1 MALNINSLRR
11 EADGAMYVSPARI
24 CVTADGKL
32 VSQDDPAAVRLL
44 VGEGGSLPVAIAEL
58 YGLVG
63 EPETASQAEFYAEP
77 ETVEEPSEEEP
88 EEKEQK
94 PAANKARRGLR
105 NK

>member
-11 EADGAMYVSPARI
+11 DAEGAMYVSPARI
-24 CVTADGKL
+24 CVTEDGTL

-44 VGEGGSLPVAIAEL
+44 VGEGGSLPVTVAEL

-63 EPETASQAEFYAEP
+63 KPETAPQAEFYSEP
-77 ETVEEPSEEEP
+77 DEPSEP

-94 PAANKARRGLR
+94 PPATKARRGLR